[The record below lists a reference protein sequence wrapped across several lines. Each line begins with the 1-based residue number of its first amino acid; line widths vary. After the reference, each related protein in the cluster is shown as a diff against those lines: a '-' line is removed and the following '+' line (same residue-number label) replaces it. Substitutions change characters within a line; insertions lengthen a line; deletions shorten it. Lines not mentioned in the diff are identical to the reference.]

1 MAETIEVDV
10 KGIGG
15 MLVEKGQG
23 VVEITIGPATEKKIR
38 AIAAAAAM
46 GKLRI
51 VVGGS

>member
-1 MAETIEVDV
+1 MPETLELNV
-10 KGIGG
+10 KGIE
-15 MLVEKGQG
+15 LETEKGQG
-23 VVEITIGPATEKKIR
+23 LVQVTLGPDTEKKIR

>member
-1 MAETIEVDV
+1 MPETIEINV
-10 KGIGG
+10 KGIE
-15 MLVEKGQG
+15 METEKGQG
-23 VVEITIGPATEKKIR
+23 VVQVTIGPATEKTIR